1 VGALYVRRGVELSPM
16 LVGDDREGARRAGTA
31 NLPGIAGMAAALTAS
46 RATMADNAARAWSL
60 TATLRDRIVA
70 RVPGATIHGHPTH
83 RVPHLVCF
91 SVADLDA
98 ATLAMALDDR
108 GVHVGVGSPSTGRPE
123 DPSPVLAHLG
133 YPDTPSF
140 RIGVTPATSDEDVAR
155 CVQVLGEAAEE
166 LRSVARGAAAA
177 MARFRPPDPES
188 RA

>member
-1 VGALYVRRGVELSPM
+1 V
-16 LVGDDREGARRAGTA
+16 
-31 NLPGIAGMAAALTAS
+31 
-46 RATMADNAARAWSL
+46 
-60 TATLRDRIVA
+60 
-70 RVPGATIHGHPTH
+70 
-83 RVPHLVCF
+83 HL
-91 SVADLDA
+91 
-98 ATLAMALDDR
+98 
-108 GVHVGVGSPSTGRPE
+108 GVGSPSTGRPE

-177 MARFRPPDPES
+177 MARFRPPDPGS